1 MLTDNIIL
9 ECFFNLLTDSILLY
23 YKNMF
28 NRIGLMGYKKI
39 ILTSAVLYINEKNGS
54 VFFINAS
61 LVFLEVQY
69 LRELLRIYHSHHLQ
83 VNYARNMPQSFA
95 VHFQCSFPMY

>member
-54 VFFINAS
+54 VFLSMLVLFFLRFNTYVSYFEFII
-61 LVFLEVQY
+61 LIIC
-69 LRELLRIYHSHHLQ
+69 R
-83 VNYARNMPQSFA
+83 
-95 VHFQCSFPMY
+95 

>member
-1 MLTDNIIL
+1 MLTDKIIL

-54 VFFINAS
+54 VF
-61 LVFLEVQY
+61 
-69 LRELLRIYHSHHLQ
+69 
-83 VNYARNMPQSFA
+83 
-95 VHFQCSFPMY
+95 